1 MRGFL
6 SVLGRK
12 FFIKQAGLHWVVWLV
27 LYART
32 EIDILKIGAVCKDLP
47 LNLPIQTLLMLGLLR
62 QIRQK
67 TSYRLTPKGYQ
78 LLDKIGFPY
87 VPDKSYRTDPTTI
100 RRRMHLAELML
111 FLEELGINVFL
122 QSPEATE
129 LSFLPSAVLRQKG
142 ESNVL
147 GNTKL
152 YGFLYSQSLTY
163 IFYRLA
169 EQDSGL
175 YTQNEE
181 RIFHANGL
189 LGQKK
194 PAVIY
199 TGQNSF
205 EKLMQMLTETAT
217 HSTADSYYTAMQK
230 FSCPVCFVPLS
241 EDGLRQLRMMTVP
254 DYKEKLC
261 KYLLGGRYQAS
272 DNRWHDGIDS
282 KTGER
287 YQIGIDFNLKDF
299 DKGLPKHL
307 IVLDFQQEAAQEVL
321 SGKDIVLHSI
331 STEAAEQVLEL
342 PHYLPELTN
351 EPYRTEKGEYVV
363 V

>member
-142 ESNVL
+142 ASNVL

-152 YGFLYSQSLTY
+152 YGFLY
-163 IFYRLA
+163 A
-169 EQDSGL
+169 
-175 YTQNEE
+175 
-181 RIFHANGL
+181 
-189 LGQKK
+189 
-194 PAVIY
+194 
-199 TGQNSF
+199 
-205 EKLMQMLTETAT
+205 
-217 HSTADSYYTAMQK
+217 
-230 FSCPVCFVPLS
+230 
-241 EDGLRQLRMMTVP
+241 
-254 DYKEKLC
+254 
-261 KYLLGGRYQAS
+261 
-272 DNRWHDGIDS
+272 
-282 KTGER
+282 
-287 YQIGIDFNLKDF
+287 
-299 DKGLPKHL
+299 
-307 IVLDFQQEAAQEVL
+307 
-321 SGKDIVLHSI
+321 
-331 STEAAEQVLEL
+331 
-342 PHYLPELTN
+342 
-351 EPYRTEKGEYVV
+351 
-363 V
+363 